1 MSQFGESHDN
11 EAKKRWATCIVALA
25 VIIAI
30 ATTALIRRN
39 YVYIRVVNECGD
51 SIYGIRLDYYPEAEN
66 AMAGYA
72 KMGSAVSQNR
82 LSPQD
87 QEAGK
92 GVLKKTT
99 IRVARSAVTVG
110 ESMPEA
116 ILAYVS
122 VQTIPTLLT
131 DHSDAPGSFQKVEGG
146 SAMRI
151 PIRLGKT
158 VTLRLTGSAQ
168 EGYTAQIV
176 A

>member
-1 MSQFGESHDN
+1 MTMKQ
-11 EAKKRWATCIVALA
+11 KKRWATCIVAVA
-25 VIIAI
+25 VIIAF
-30 ATTALIRRN
+30 ATTALIRN
-39 YVYIRVVNECGD
+39 NVYIRVVNECVD
-51 SIYGIRLDYYPEAEN
+51 SIYGIRLDYYPETEN

-122 VQTIPTLLT
+122 VQTIPTLIT
-131 DHSDAPGSFQKVEGG
+131 DHSDAPGSFQKVEGA